1 MIGQIR
7 GILVAKIPPDIH
19 LEVGGITY
27 EIQVPL
33 STLYQLPEIGQ
44 KLVLHTHFVVREDA
58 QLLYGF
64 YDAKDKAMFRALI
77 RVNGVGPKL
86 GLAILS
92 GMEVDE
98 FVRTVRNNDAAT
110 LVNMPGIGK
119 KKAARIAGS
128 WNEYEEAREALIF
141 LQGHGLGAD
150 GTPNGQANGSGNGNA
165 RTSALESSI
174 DPAVRPRRTV
184 LVLGGGGYALYR
196 GVPRSWTHLMAVALD
211 RDLDPDTSI
220 PADWTALAAT
230 RTRSP
235 LPVSMRRFRFV
246 SPPGMGLSVNGPQLG
261 NSAPSSSL
269 ACSVEIMLDDFR
281 LAKRVVVAGIAK
293 LEQIPADERLDP
305 AKLIEDIR
313 STGAEA
319 EYIPTADEIV
329 EHVVGQA
336 KEGDILCVLSN
347 GGFGNIHQKLLDAL
361 AK

>member
-98 FVRTVRNNDAAT
+98 FVRTVRNNDVAT

-119 KKAARIAGS
+119 KTAERLIVEMRDRLAEWEVTATGGAGS
-128 WNEYEEAREALIF
+128 EV
-141 LQGHGLGAD
+141 
-150 GTPNGQANGSGNGNA
+150 GSGA
-165 RTSALESSI
+165 SAVTKDAE
-174 DPAVRPRRTV
+174 
-184 LVLGGGGYALYR
+184 
-196 GVPRSWTHLMAVALD
+196 
-211 RDLDPDTSI
+211 
-220 PADWTALAAT
+220 TALVSLGYKPMQAAHAIAQ
-230 RTRSP
+230 
-235 LPVSMRRFRFV
+235 VIKDK
-246 SPPGMGLSVNGPQLG
+246 PGVA
-261 NSAPSSSL
+261 NSEEL
-269 ACSVEIMLDDFR
+269 IR
-281 LAKRVVVAGIAK
+281 LALKSMA
-293 LEQIPADERLDP
+293 
-305 AKLIEDIR
+305 
-313 STGAEA
+313 
-319 EYIPTADEIV
+319 
-329 EHVVGQA
+329 
-336 KEGDILCVLSN
+336 
-347 GGFGNIHQKLLDAL
+347 
-361 AK
+361 